1 MERIFGWKGK
11 VLSINLTDRSYT
23 ALYPPKEVYHKFI
36 GGRGIAGWFLRPHCT
51 QAWDSADMPLIF
63 FTGPLADTESPASG
77 HFTVM
82 SKSPLTGAVGD
93 SSADGRFGLEIKR
106 AGWDGIVFTGK
117 SKQLCGVSIKDD
129 TIEFLD
135 AEHLKGKKISE
146 TPSALPKKS
155 YLSSAAS
162 IASIGPAAE
171 NGVLFAN
178 ISFDEDS
185 FDGRAGLG
193 LVMAGKGL
201 KYIQVEGSGK
211 TEIFNRDELLS
222 GSEDIFRLVSASPI
236 LMGELGFPDY
246 GTGALYDL
254 INSRRMMPTYNFR
267 ETHFHNAEN
276 MNAWSY
282 KQKFKTKKIGCN
294 GCHILCKKKGK
305 DGERMPEFETMS
317 HFSALIGNSDMEK
330 VMEASHICNEYGM
343 DAISAASAIACYME
357 INKTDSDRFD
367 FIELLKDIALSKGE
381 GEILKYGSF
390 KYASAV
396 NHIDSSMSVK
406 GLDLPAY
413 DPRGAYG
420 MALAYAT
427 STRGGCHLRANPISH
442 EILRKPVATDRF
454 SFSGKAR
461 IIKLAEDMYA
471 VVDSLTVC
479 KFIFFAASLEEYS
492 KIFSAVTGVYPDD
505 LMRVGE
511 RIYYNE
517 RIMNFMNGF
526 TGKDDDLPER
536 FFKCGGTSGDGI
548 SIPPIN
554 REEFLETRS
563 KYYKIRGLTQDGE
576 CTKEKCEELELQW
589 IN

>member
-1 MERIFGWKGK
+1 MERMFGWKRK
-11 VLSINLTDRSYT
+11 VLSINLTDRSYIT
-23 ALYPPKEVYHKFI
+23 LYPPKDIYHKFI
-36 GGRGIAGWFLRPHCT
+36 GGKGMAGWFLRPHCT

-63 FTGPLADTESPASG
+63 FTGPLVDTQSPTSG
-77 HFTVM
+77 RFTVM

-93 SSADGRFGLEIKR
+93 SSAGGRFGVEMKR

-117 SKQLCGVSIKDD
+117 SKILCGVSIKDD
-129 TIEFLD
+129 AVEFLD
-135 AEHLKGKKISE
+135 AAHLKGKKISE
-146 TPSALPKKS
+146 IRSGLPKKCS
-155 YLSSAAS
+155 V
-162 IASIGPAAE
+162 ASIGPASE

-185 FDGRAGLG
+185 FAGRAGLG
-193 LVMAGKGL
+193 LVMASKSL
-201 KYIQVEGSGK
+201 KYIQIEGSGE
-211 TEIFNRDELLS
+211 TEIFSKDELVS
-222 GSEDIFRLVSASPI
+222 GREDIFRLVSASPI
-236 LMGELGFPDY
+236 LKGELGISDY

-254 INSRRMMPTYNFR
+254 MNSRRMMPTYNFR

-276 MNAWSY
+276 MNAWNY
-282 KQKFKTKKIGCN
+282 KQKYMTKKVGCN

-305 DGERMPEFETMS
+305 DGEPIPEFETMS
-317 HFSALIGNSDMEK
+317 HFSALIGNSDIEK

-343 DAISAASAIACYME
+343 DTISAASAIACYME
-357 INKTDSDRFD
+357 INKIGYDKLDLTG
-367 FIELLKDIALSKGE
+367 LLEDIALSKNE
-381 GEILKYGSF
+381 GALLKLGSF

-427 STRGGCHLRANPISH
+427 STRGGCHLRAYPISH

-461 IIKLAEDMYA
+461 IIKLAEDMNA
-471 VVDSLTVC
+471 VVDSLTAC

-492 KIFSAVTGVYPDD
+492 KILRAVTGVKIDGQD
-505 LMRVGE
+505 LIRVGE

-526 TGKDDDLPER
+526 TNKDDDLPER
-536 FFKCGGTSGDGI
+536 FFKYGGTSGDGI
-548 SIPPIN
+548 SIPPIS

-563 KYYKIRGLTQDGE
+563 RYYKIRGLTQDGE